1 MYARCNCCETYN
13 LVYEKVGQ
21 IINCK
26 SCGTL
31 VDTEIKNLTT
41 YKAGNTPEQQ
51 KPSPLRVGKPPRS
64 PQLKAEHEAAASYS
78 MDKHFTTDF
87 KK

>member
-1 MYARCNCCETYN
+1 MYARCGCCETYN

-31 VDTEIKNLTT
+31 VDTGIKNLTT

-51 KPSPLRVGKPPRS
+51 TPSPLKKMVDS
-64 PQLKAEHEAAASYS
+64 SMQVYS
-78 MDKHFTTDF
+78 TDF
-87 KK
+87 QENK